1 MRAVGEQ
8 VVLGG
13 GANGGG
19 EAGAEFTIEKCNYL
33 AHALEGESAA
43 AQLGDDGGGYE
54 LIPGID
60 AAMALAAGRHEAALV
75 PPLELAAGDAG
86 ERDDL
91 GGGELPLHFQ
101 RVLFQ
106 TKRFRNV

>member
-8 VVLGG
+8 VVFGG

-19 EAGAEFTIEKCNYL
+19 QTGAEFTIEKRNNF

-43 AQLGDDGGGYE
+43 AQLGYDGGGYE

-60 AAMALAAGRHEAALV
+60 AAMALPAGRDEAALV

-91 GGGELPLHFQ
+91 GGGELPLHIQ
-101 RVLFQ
+101 RTLFQ
-106 TKRFRNV
+106 TKSFRNV